1 MNARPSPRSE
11 SPGIRKEVMA
21 SLGEPAFR
29 EFNVAFVLMSLIPM
43 CIGVYVLA
51 ARLFTIQVL
60 EGLTGFY
67 ILLAVIFTLLGFIF
81 ARRIIHQILG
91 KLIDAS
97 VRLRQHEI
105 VKSAFIANVAYEL
118 RPPLAAVQMSLKNVT
133 DGLLGPLSGSQYT
146 TIKDCHEVVGR
157 LTRLT
162 TDLIDLTDVGQ
173 GKPKLQQDVFALQ
186 EVVRDAVRM
195 SQSYFNAHRL
205 TVKMELP
212 ETAAMCFGD
221 RAKLLQAFGSILDY
235 AIRWS
240 SEGSVLTIQLGQ
252 FPQDVRLMFSHDIA
266 THQAEAARALN
277 TLGPVGTEGEPTL
290 GLGLRLAAD
299 IVQLH
304 HGRFWIEGQP
314 GHDSQLIVSLPV
326 LDPERREG
334 VPSS

>member
-1 MNARPSPRSE
+1 MSARPSSHPE
-11 SPGIRKEVMA
+11 APGIRKEMMA

-29 EFNVAFVLMSLIPM
+29 EFNVAFALMSLIPLG
-43 CIGVYVLA
+43 IGVYVLA
-51 ARLFTIQVL
+51 ARLFTIQVF
-60 EGLTGFY
+60 EGLTGLY
-67 ILLAVIFTLLGFIF
+67 ILLAVVFTLLGFLF

-91 KLIDAS
+91 KLIDAGM
-97 VRLRQHEI
+97 RLRQHEI

-118 RPPLAAVQMSLKNVT
+118 RPPLAAVQMSLKNVA

-146 TIKDCHEVVGR
+146 TINDCHEIVGR

-186 EVVRDAVRM
+186 DAVREAVQV
-195 SQSYFNAHRL
+195 SRAYLNAHRL
-205 TVKMELP
+205 TVAMQLP
-212 ETAAMCFGD
+212 DAAVMCFGD
-221 RAKLLQAFGSILDY
+221 RAKLLQAFNSLIDY

-240 SEGSVLTIQLGQ
+240 SEGSALTIQLAQ
-252 FPQDVRLMFSHDIA
+252 LPQDVRLIFSHDVA
-266 THQAEAARALN
+266 THQADAARALN
-277 TLGPVGTEGEPTL
+277 ALSPVGTEGEPTL

-314 GHDSQLIVSLPV
+314 GHDRQLIVSLPV
-326 LDPERREG
+326 LDPARHEG
-334 VPSS
+334 ASSS

>member
-1 MNARPSPRSE
+1 MSARASPHFE
-11 SPGIRKEVMA
+11 SPGIRKDIMVA
-21 SLGEPAFR
+21 LGEPALR
-29 EFNVAFVLMSLIPM
+29 EFNVAFALMSLIPM
-43 CIGVYVLA
+43 GIGVYVLA
-51 ARLFTIQVL
+51 ARLFTIQIL
-60 EGLTGFY
+60 EGLTGLY
-67 ILLAVIFTLLGFIF
+67 VLIALLFTLLGFIF
-81 ARRIIHQILG
+81 GRRILEHVLA

-97 VRLRQHEI
+97 IRLRQHET

-146 TIKDCHEVVGR
+146 TIKDCHEIVGR

-186 EVVRDAVRM
+186 EVVRDAVRL
-195 SQSYFNAHRL
+195 SQSYLNAHRL

-221 RAKLLQAFGSILDY
+221 RVKLLQAFGSILDY
-235 AIRWS
+235 VIRWS
-240 SEGSVLTIQLGQ
+240 SEGGVLTIQLGQ
-252 FPQDVRLMFSHDIA
+252 FPQDVRLIFSHDIA
-266 THQAEAARALN
+266 THQAEAARALSA
-277 TLGPVGTEGEPTL
+277 LGPVGTEGEPTL

-334 VPSS
+334 VPFS